1 MVGQVAQRKEV
12 SLGIAGARFFDRLD
26 VLPVSVTQPTASNYC
41 TITEALCKTLQSS
54 EHLTLSIESRP
65 MYAQ

>member
-12 SLGIAGARFFDRLD
+12 SLGIAGARFFYRLD
-26 VLPVSVTQPTASNYC
+26 ALPVSVTQPTA
-41 TITEALCKTLQSS
+41 TEALCKTLQSS